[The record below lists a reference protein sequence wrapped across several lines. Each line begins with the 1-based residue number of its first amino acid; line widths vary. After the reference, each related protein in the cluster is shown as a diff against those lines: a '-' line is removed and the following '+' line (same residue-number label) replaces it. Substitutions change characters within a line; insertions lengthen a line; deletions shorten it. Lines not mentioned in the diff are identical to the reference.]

1 MEKLKQMPIWICWNL
16 KTVKGKKTKV
26 PCAASGGVTGTTKEY
41 AHTWVTYDEAAAAMR
56 KHGYTG
62 IGFIIPEGVFFID
75 KDHIDLN
82 DPIVQKLLKL
92 FPTYAE
98 RSFSGDGVHSY
109 GFCDLSRIPVKDNK
123 LNPDIYYTKNPHN
136 GTEVY
141 IGSLTNR
148 FAAFTGDVVQD
159 LPLVD
164 CTDALLALLEED
176 MRKDKYSKSREE
188 KPDELID
195 EVIDEDDPRI
205 EDIITALRWDRNAPK
220 FVRLFDNGD
229 ITGYGS
235 QSEADAALC
244 AIIAFRAGPNPALI
258 DAIFRQS
265 ALYRDDKWERDD
277 YRARTIACGIAA
289 RRGVYHKSTKEMPM
303 FVTTHPKTGAECI
316 CPTRLAKHI
325 RDHLRYFFV
334 QDHAMNSARCYV
346 YRDGAYR
353 LMSRTM
359 MLGVIKQFIIDYDEN
374 LVKTRTLNEVYDLL
388 LTDNFFVSVED
399 LNSDEDII
407 NFQNGLL
414 RLSDMTLMPHTPDLF
429 STIQLPCDW
438 PPAPSETP
446 VYDRYMQTLTR
457 GNKEHIQLLEEFA
470 GVCLSN
476 IKGWRMKKALFMY
489 GPGDTGKSVLKALVE
504 NLLGKGNFIGIDLS
518 DIEARFGTGSVY
530 GKRLVGSSDMSFL
543 TVAELKTFKK
553 CTGGDSIFAEFKGQN
568 SFEYTFGGMMWF
580 CINRLPK
587 FGGDDGK
594 WVYERIM
601 QIPCLNSILAEK
613 QDKYLLDKLL
623 NERAGIVYRMVMAMK
638 NVIDNGYRFTE
649 PESVKAYRQ
658 LYRNNNSTIVTFFE
672 DCMMPVPAGDRSHRC
687 TAMKVYSAYQAW
699 CRDNNRGY
707 AKTARE
713 FKDELAAHLGITAKA
728 LLIRRSAGMIYR
740 EYTLTPETVLTY
752 IQRLPYTSAD
762 EDFLS
767 EQTDE

>member
-1 MEKLKQMPIWICWNL
+1 MTHNPVPGTRSGWITRGERMEKLKQMPIWICRNL

-265 ALYRDDKWERDD
+265 ALYRDDK
-277 YRARTIACGIAA
+277 
-289 RRGVYHKSTKEMPM
+289 
-303 FVTTHPKTGAECI
+303 
-316 CPTRLAKHI
+316 
-325 RDHLRYFFV
+325 
-334 QDHAMNSARCYV
+334 
-346 YRDGAYR
+346 
-353 LMSRTM
+353 
-359 MLGVIKQFIIDYDEN
+359 
-374 LVKTRTLNEVYDLL
+374 
-388 LTDNFFVSVED
+388 
-399 LNSDEDII
+399 
-407 NFQNGLL
+407 
-414 RLSDMTLMPHTPDLF
+414 
-429 STIQLPCDW
+429 
-438 PPAPSETP
+438 
-446 VYDRYMQTLTR
+446 
-457 GNKEHIQLLEEFA
+457 
-470 GVCLSN
+470 
-476 IKGWRMKKALFMY
+476 
-489 GPGDTGKSVLKALVE
+489 
-504 NLLGKGNFIGIDLS
+504 
-518 DIEARFGTGSVY
+518 
-530 GKRLVGSSDMSFL
+530 
-543 TVAELKTFKK
+543 
-553 CTGGDSIFAEFKGQN
+553 
-568 SFEYTFGGMMWF
+568 
-580 CINRLPK
+580 
-587 FGGDDGK
+587 
-594 WVYERIM
+594 
-601 QIPCLNSILAEK
+601 
-613 QDKYLLDKLL
+613 
-623 NERAGIVYRMVMAMK
+623 
-638 NVIDNGYRFTE
+638 
-649 PESVKAYRQ
+649 
-658 LYRNNNSTIVTFFE
+658 
-672 DCMMPVPAGDRSHRC
+672 
-687 TAMKVYSAYQAW
+687 
-699 CRDNNRGY
+699 
-707 AKTARE
+707 
-713 FKDELAAHLGITAKA
+713 
-728 LLIRRSAGMIYR
+728 
-740 EYTLTPETVLTY
+740 
-752 IQRLPYTSAD
+752 
-762 EDFLS
+762 
-767 EQTDE
+767 

>member
-1 MEKLKQMPIWICWNL
+1 MEKLKQMPIWVCCKIVDVN
-16 KTVKGKKTKV
+16 GRKTKI
-26 PCAASGGVTGTTKEY
+26 PCAAGGGSTGTSKDY
-41 AHTWVTYDEAAAAMR
+41 AHTWVTYDEAIAAMKR
-56 KHGYTG
+56 HGYAG
-62 IGFIIPEGVFFID
+62 IGFIIPEGTFFID
-75 KDHIDLN
+75 KDHIDPN
-82 DPIVQKLLKL
+82 DPLVQMLLKM

-98 RSFSGDGVHSY
+98 RSYSGNGVHFY
-109 GFCDLSRIPVKDNK
+109 GFCDLSRIPVKDGK
-123 LNPDIYYTKNPHN
+123 LDNCYYTKNPHN
-136 GTEVY
+136 GMEVY
-141 IGSLTNR
+141 IGGLTNR
-148 FAAFTGDVVQD
+148 FALFTGDALQD

-164 CTDALLALLEED
+164 CTDALLELLETE
-176 MRKDKYSKSREE
+176 MLREKE
-188 KPDELID
+188 TQPVQQEIID

-205 EDIITALRWDRNAPK
+205 EDIIAALRWDKNAPK

-258 DAIFRQS
+258 DAIFRKS
-265 ALYRDDKWERDD
+265 ELYRDDKWERAD
-277 YRARTIACGIAA
+277 YRSRTIACGIAA

-374 LVKTRTLNEVYDLL
+374 LVKTRVLNEVYDLL
-388 LTDNFFVSVED
+388 LTDNFFVSEED
-399 LNSDEDII
+399 LNSDEDVI

-414 RLSDMTLMPHTPDLF
+414 RLSDMTLLPHTPDQL

-446 VYDRYMQTLTR
+446 VYDRYMQSFTR
-457 GNKEHIQLLEEFA
+457 GNEEHIRLLEEFA

-489 GPGDTGKSVLKALVE
+489 GPGDSGKSVLKALVE
-504 NLLGKGNFIGIDLS
+504 NLLGKGNFIGIDLAE
-518 DIEARFGTGSVY
+518 IEARFGTGSIY
-530 GKRLVGSSDMSFL
+530 GKRLVGSSDMSFM

-568 SFEYTFGGMMWF
+568 SFEYTFGGVMWF
-580 CINRLPK
+580 CMNRLPK
-587 FGGDDGK
+587 FGGDDGQ
-594 WVYERIM
+594 WVYERII
-601 QIPCLNSILAEK
+601 QIPCLNSIPAEK

-623 NERAGIVYRMVMAMK
+623 TERAGIVYRMVMALK

-649 PESVKAYRQ
+649 PESVRADRQ
-658 LYRNNNSTIVTFFE
+658 LYRNNNSTVITFFE
-672 DCMMPVPAGDRSHRC
+672 DCMMLIPVDDKSHRC

-713 FKDELAAHLGITAKA
+713 FKDELAAHLGIAAKD
-728 LLIRRSAGMIYR
+728 LTIRRKEGMIYR
-740 EYTLTPETVLTY
+740 EYTLTPETVAAY
-752 IQRLPYTSAD
+752 IRSNPYSTSVE
-762 EDFLS
+762 EDFLNAM
-767 EQTDE
+767 TT